1 MGFGILTSPVAG
13 TQFCLH
19 CCFFLL
25 TTIYLAIYHVWMWV
39 LTSEC
44 AFWLLLL
51 SIDLY
56 VDWVGTDSTESTGLI
71 MPVPMPR
78 GPRLEV
84 RNKNVVR
91 YKSEVWLL
99 SAVLQFFFCA
109 CHSVR
114 NHCNARLI
122 ASCKG
127 EEKLPSQSKYYAHLN
142 TCLKIAHWWGG
153 EKRRERERGV
163 RQSSHKLKNRERGR
177 QDWANK

>member
-1 MGFGILTSPVAG
+1 MR
-13 TQFCLH
+13 TQ
-19 CCFFLL
+19 
-25 TTIYLAIYHVWMWV
+25 WV
-39 LTSEC
+39 LEFLRVPSLEHNFVCTVVFSYSPLSIWRSTTSEC
-44 AFWLLLL
+44 GFWLLLL

-114 NHCNARLI
+114 NHCSARLI

-153 EKRRERERGV
+153 EKRRERER
-163 RQSSHKLKNRERGR
+163 S
-177 QDWANK
+177 